1 MAKVDLLPRKEFI
14 ITLDDGK
21 EIKGKY
27 GVWALARFCD
37 KNGNL
42 TIQQLQLRS
51 ALDYTIHDMIEMIL
65 CAVEQYA
72 RENKEP
78 FSYSD
83 VQAGQ
88 WIDELGGFGSET
100 VNALSAHQN
109 SDIEKKTIVET
120 PD

>member
-27 GVWALARFCD
+27 GVWSLARFCK
-37 KNGNL
+37 KNDL
-42 TIQQLQLRS
+42 TIAQLQARAS
-51 ALDYTIHDMIEMIL
+51 VDYTVGDMIEMIL

-72 RENKEP
+72 REHGES
-78 FSYSD
+78 FSYND
-83 VQAGQ
+83 VHAGM
-88 WIDELGGFGSET
+88 WIDELGGFGSENL
-100 VNALSAHQN
+100 NALAAHQS